1 MFWLGSP
8 GSWFSSWI
16 HAVPLFVPGH
26 VCWPPPYANPFC
38 DHAHVRSWTPAAFIE
53 PEVRPY
59 AWPVEGHRQS
69 TGRLFERP
77 LLGEGH
83 EVHHGRPIGYQVAV
97 LRFSDKS
104 LRRDRGLIFV
114 GLIHPFGV
122 GVGTADH
129 ALRPLQVPGW
139 LVSL

>member
-26 VCWPPPYANPFC
+26 VCWP
-38 DHAHVRSWTPAAFIE
+38 
-53 PEVRPY
+53 RPY
-59 AWPVEGHRQS
+59 ARPVEGHRQS

-129 ALRPLQVPGW
+129 PLRPLQVPGS
-139 LVSL
+139 LVSLLGYLDVCGRVITGLLLAT